1 MMKTCPE
8 CGSNEIISD
17 LIVFADEALSGL
29 HPPYVELVEHPPA
42 KRPFIWVPK
51 TAASGFRAEV
61 CGECGHTQFR
71 ATNHAELLKAL
82 KQGYASQQ
90 FALKDILT
98 V

>member
-1 MMKTCPE
+1 MKKCPE
-8 CGSNEIISD
+8 CGSTDIVAD
-17 LIVFADEALSGL
+17 LLVFADEALTGQ
-29 HPPYVELVEHPPA
+29 HPPYVELVEPA
-42 KRPFIWVPK
+42 PVKRPFIWVPK

-71 ATNHAELLKAL
+71 ATNHAELLKAH

-90 FALKDILT
+90 YVMKDLLI